1 MSIPAVP
8 RYFPARYH
16 REAWFLGEQ
25 FDQCLAAALRPDMRI
40 LDLGS
45 GRTPALGA
53 GSRPPGCHYVGLD
66 ISLSELRKAPAGS
79 YDEMFQADV
88 IARNPALENSF
99 DLVLSFQVLEHVK
112 PLEAA
117 FENMIAYLK
126 PGGRLVAQMSGTF
139 SLFGLINQV
148 LPQALAVWV
157 LRKATRRSPESIFPA
172 HYHHCWASKLERMVS
187 SCSEREVRPLY
198 LGADYF
204 TFFSPLARL
213 YLVYE
218 DRALRG
224 GHRNL
229 ASHYLVTAVR

>member
-8 RYFPARYH
+8 RYFPARYQ

-25 FDQCLAAALRPDMRI
+25 FDQEMEAALRPGMRI

-45 GRTPALGA
+45 GRTPALGVD
-53 GSRPPGCHYVGLD
+53 SRPPGCHYVGLD
-66 ISLSELRKAPAGS
+66 ISLSELQKAPAGS
-79 YDEMFQADV
+79 YDEMFEADA

-204 TFFSPLARL
+204 TFFGPLARL
-213 YLVYE
+213 YLAYE
-218 DRALRG
+218 NRAMRG

>member
-8 RYFPARYH
+8 RYFPARYQ

-25 FDQCLAAALRPDMRI
+25 FDQCIAAALRPDMRI

-45 GRTPALGA
+45 GRTPAPGA
-53 GSRPPGCHYVGLD
+53 GSRPPRGRPL
-66 ISLSELRKAPAGS
+66 APG
-79 YDEMFQADV
+79 
-88 IARNPALENSF
+88 PALEDRF

-218 DRALRG
+218 DRAMRG

>member
-1 MSIPAVP
+1 
-8 RYFPARYH
+8 
-16 REAWFLGEQ
+16 
-25 FDQCLAAALRPDMRI
+25 
-40 LDLGS
+40 
-45 GRTPALGA
+45 
-53 GSRPPGCHYVGLD
+53 
-66 ISLSELRKAPAGS
+66 
-79 YDEMFQADV
+79 MFQADA
-88 IARNPALENSF
+88 IARNPALEDSF

-172 HYHHCWASKLERMVS
+172 HYHHCWASRLERMVAG
-187 SCSEREVRPLY
+187 CSEHEVRPLY

-213 YLVYE
+213 YLLYE
-218 DRALRG
+218 NRAMRG